1 MVKATA
7 IGGECC
13 LNDQSYTTKAT
24 IKLADGLKVKCCVYR
39 RQCGAAGPS
48 PTTL

>member
-24 IKLADGLKVKCCVYR
+24 IKLADGLKVH
-39 RQCGAAGPS
+39 
-48 PTTL
+48 